1 MGVAVDSRQLGRSS
15 VRPVGEGRSERK
27 RRAILDAA
35 TTVFLRNGYL
45 ATTVDEIATLA
56 EVSKPTIYKHFT
68 DKKHLFVEIVVSVV
82 DEVSDAVHGAVS
94 NLADTDNVEL
104 DLRKLA
110 RRQLA
115 MVMQPRIMQLRRLVI
130 GEATRFPDLG
140 RTFHERGPGR
150 TITAVAA
157 AFETLAGRGL
167 LRVDNPTQAAT
178 DFNWLVMGAAVNRVM
193 FLGDDEIPSPAD
205 LNRQADDAV
214 RAFLAAYGGCADP

>member
-45 ATTVDEIATLA
+45 ATTVDEIATRA

-68 DKKHLFVEIVVSVV
+68 DKRRLFVEIVVSVV

-104 DLRKLA
+104 DLRELA

-167 LRVDNPTQAAT
+167 LRVDNPAQAAT
-178 DFNWLVMGAAVNRVM
+178 HFNWLVMGAAVNRAM
-193 FLGDDEIPSPAD
+193 FLGDDEIPAPAD
-205 LNRQADDAV
+205 LNGQADDAV
-214 RAFLAAYGGCADP
+214 RVFLAAYGDCTDP